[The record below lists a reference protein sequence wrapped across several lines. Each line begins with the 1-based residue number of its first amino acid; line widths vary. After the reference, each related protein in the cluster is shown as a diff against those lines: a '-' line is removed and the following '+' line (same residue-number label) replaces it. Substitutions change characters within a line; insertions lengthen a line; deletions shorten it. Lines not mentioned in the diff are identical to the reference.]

1 MRSLSRIAPALAA
14 GAALLG
20 VLLLSGTLQ
29 ADSGLPVAELEVGE
43 RTLSVEIAADEP
55 ARRQGLMHREELA
68 DDHGMLFVWERPARY
83 AMWMR
88 NTYIPLDVAFIDA
101 DYRISNIET
110 MEPLTTTLHEAERD
124 VLYALEVNAGWFE
137 ENDVSAGDR
146 IDDLPHALGQK

>member
-1 MRSLSRIAPALAA
+1 MRAVSRIAPALVA

-20 VLLLSGTLQ
+20 VLLLWGATQ
-29 ADSGLPVAELEVGE
+29 AESGLPVTELTVGE

-68 DDHGMLFVWERPARY
+68 DDQGMLFVWDRPARY

-88 NTYIPLDVAFIDA
+88 NTYIPLDVAFIDT
-101 DYRISNIET
+101 DYRITSIET
-110 MEPLTTTLHEAERD
+110 MEPQTTTLHEAKRD
-124 VLYALEVNAGWFE
+124 VLYALEVNAGWFA

-146 IDDLPHALGQK
+146 IDDLPRALGKK

>member
-1 MRSLSRIAPALAA
+1 MHSIPRIAPALVA

-20 VLLLSGTLQ
+20 VLLLWGSPQ
-29 ADSGLPVAELEVGE
+29 AGPGLPVTELKVGE

-68 DDHGMLFVWERPARY
+68 DDQGMLFVWDHPARY

-101 DYRISNIET
+101 DYRITNIET
-110 MEPLTTTLHEAERD
+110 MEPQTTTLHEAKRD

-146 IDDLPHALGQK
+146 IDDLPRALGKK